1 MAFDLWTYQF
11 CLACDKQVQS
21 DAAAYCSEPCQMIDS
36 ERATLPPNSQV
47 SSPGFPPS
55 PTKFYVSRAYDL
67 STARSCETTAQKRPW
82 IHSMVPGTEQVSS
95 FITTQNLNH
104 ANSHSSLGSMLST
117 FSTHEAGHLSNKA
130 RMELRAYAILFEQA
144 TVQRRRSY

>member
-1 MAFDLWTYQF
+1 
-11 CLACDKQVQS
+11 
-21 DAAAYCSEPCQMIDS
+21 
-36 ERATLPPNSQV
+36 
-47 SSPGFPPS
+47 
-55 PTKFYVSRAYDL
+55 
-67 STARSCETTAQKRPW
+67 
-82 IHSMVPGTEQVSS
+82 MVPGTEQVSS